1 MQQLTGTPG
10 HADHPTAPL
19 PALAAAA
26 LRRLE
31 LAFTPPLMSF
41 ATSAGATVEVRAVDD
56 SRTPYLWTCSAG
68 HDGGHAY
75 ASLPFCRDDARA
87 HAATCRGASVDVVKL
102 AKVLAALGVPSTWRP
117 RSYLGETET
126 YWTVWS
132 QVELNDLFER
142 VGGTVTTR
150 QVERST
156 SDGSATWIATEIT
169 LTVTVPEVGPVAI
182 VTDIEDDPEH
192 GYRTDI
198 PVVALAR
205 YQSAAVHY
213 RALAADGD
221 YEGCEYVRDEMAMC
235 RCQLAAAGRLDLIE
249 AA

>member
-1 MQQLTGTPG
+1 MSTATQT
-10 HADHPTAPL
+10 PTAPL

-26 LRRLE
+26 LSRLD

-41 ATSAGATVEVRAVDD
+41 PTSAGATVEVRAVDD
-56 SRTPYLWTCSAG
+56 SRAPYRWVCSAG

-75 ASLPFCRDDARA
+75 ASLPFCRDDAKA

-126 YWTVWS
+126 YLTVWS
-132 QVELNDLFER
+132 QVELNEIFER

-156 SDGSATWIATEIT
+156 SDGSATWTATEIT
-169 LTVTVPEVGPVAI
+169 LTVTVPDVGQVEI

-192 GYRTDI
+192 GYRTDV
-198 PVVALAR
+198 PVVAVAR
-205 YQSAAVHY
+205 YEAASEHC
-213 RALAADGD
+213 RELAASGN
-221 YEGCEYVRDEMAMC
+221 YVACLPVQDEMAMC
-235 RCQLAAAGRLDLIE
+235 RCQLAAAGRLDLIGG
-249 AA
+249 AV